1 MRILIALDQN
11 EYSAHTLG
19 RVARLAENTWADI
32 PLLGIFPGKSD
43 SALPNEFT
51 ATMDRYQKDFLN
63 CFDAAFSPYG
73 PMEENNAFRE
83 VQPGIHERSPGPG
96 KGPKDMAVRIRMG
109 EPSGIILEEAGKIG
123 CDLIVLGCDT
133 RDDCTWCPGGNVPY
147 RVAAEAGCSVL
158 VMKKDTDARRILSC
172 LDHEE
177 ISQASLE
184 MISQMST
191 LFTADLD
198 IVGLTKKNELKQ
210 SVQTKLG
217 MLQSYYL
224 SRRIQPWIELVELSD
239 LEAFI
244 AGENRWSLIAMWM
257 GKQSVFRRIFF
268 DSKVEKLISNSRSSV
283 LLLK

>member
-32 PLLGIFPGKSD
+32 TLLGIFPGKND
-43 SALPNEFT
+43 SALSSEFT
-51 ATMDRYQKDFLN
+51 ATMDRYQKDFLD
-63 CFDAAFSPYG
+63 CFDVAFSPYG

-83 VQPGIHERSPGPG
+83 AAPGIHERSPGPG
-96 KGPKDMAVRIRMG
+96 KGPKEMVVRIRMG

-133 RDDCTWCPGGNVPY
+133 RDDCIWNPGGNVPY
-147 RVAAEAGCSVL
+147 RVAVEAGCSVL
-158 VMKKDTDARRILSC
+158 VMKKDTDTRRILCC
-172 LDHEE
+172 LDHDE

-198 IVGLTKKNELKQ
+198 IIGLTRKNGLKQ
-210 SVQTKLG
+210 RVQTKLG

-224 SRRIQPWIELVELSD
+224 SRRIQPWIELVEFSD

-244 AGENRWSLIAMWM
+244 TGEDRWSLIAMWM
-257 GKQSVFRRIFF
+257 GKQSIFRQIFLG
-268 DSKVEKLISNSRSSV
+268 SKVEKLISRSESSV
-283 LLLK
+283 LLLR

>member
-32 PLLGIFPGKSD
+32 TLLGIFPGKTD
-43 SALPNEFT
+43 SALSGEFT
-51 ATMDRYQKDFLN
+51 ATMDRYRKDFLN

-73 PMEENNAFRE
+73 PMEKNNAFRE
-83 VQPGIHERSPGPG
+83 VAPGIHERSPEPG
-96 KGPKDMAVRIRMG
+96 KGPKDMVVHIRMG

-133 RDDCTWCPGGNVPY
+133 RDDCIWNPGGNVPY
-147 RVAAEAGCSVL
+147 RVAVEAGCSVL
-158 VMKKDTDARRILSC
+158 VMKKDTDTRRILSC
-172 LDHEE
+172 LDHDE

-198 IVGLTKKNELKQ
+198 IIGLTRKKGLKQ

-244 AGENRWSLIAMWM
+244 AGEDRWSLIAMWM
-257 GKQSVFRRIFF
+257 GKQSIFRQIFLG
-268 DSKVEKLISNSRSSV
+268 SKVEKLISRSESSV
-283 LLLK
+283 LLLR